1 MVRLG
6 YVRHCLLRCQLS
18 RPHTEAGA
26 EEEAEVPPHTD
37 LHGLHRLPHH
47 LLAGPL
53 PAPQQ
58 YRGETSHRHDH
69 PPHPHL
75 HVCQREKVITELVLS
90 LTVCLIDIVQVSP
103 ARVLRD
109 LPGHV
114 DGLLHRL
121 RLPGAGGV
129 QCNLPPELAHPV

>member
-26 EEEAEVPPHTD
+26 EEEAEVSSHPD
-37 LHGLHRLPHH
+37 LHGLHGLPHH
-47 LLAGPL
+47 LLAGAL

-58 YRGETSHRHDH
+58 YRGETGHRHDH

-75 HVCQREKVITELVLS
+75 HVCQRA
-90 LTVCLIDIVQVSP
+90 TVSFSPQSSFFIIDIVQVCTEG
-103 ARVLRD
+103 VLRD

-129 QCNLPPELAHPV
+129 QCNLPPELPHPV